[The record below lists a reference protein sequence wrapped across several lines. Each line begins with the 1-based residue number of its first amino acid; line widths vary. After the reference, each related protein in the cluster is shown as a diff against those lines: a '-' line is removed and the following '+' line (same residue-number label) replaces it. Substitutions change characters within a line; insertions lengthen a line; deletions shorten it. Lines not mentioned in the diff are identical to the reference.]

1 MTNEHGLVLQSQQ
14 EVFGDGRNM
23 VQMSKAELAMRS
35 EDLSVMT
42 GWKGGKDRRGKATN
56 RVSLCATATQHQS
69 SRLIHVSHSV
79 LNCTMSFA
87 KMYLRTGTYMY
98 GLFSDVL

>member
-1 MTNEHGLVLQSQQ
+1 MANERGLVLQSQQ

-56 RVSLCATATQHQS
+56 RVSLRSTATQQQYS
-69 SRLIHVSHSV
+69 CLARVW
-79 LNCTMSFA
+79 
-87 KMYLRTGTYMY
+87 
-98 GLFSDVL
+98 